1 MLASKNMNMQSTFH
15 SKTDE
20 NGDLNQYWYSEK
32 TCQVLCA
39 VVKESMSLKGGQS
52 ARVAFLSTPSLFFS
66 LDEEDRKQCILFDFD
81 RSLSMGSCS
90 SQFEFYDYN
99 DPTNLDATL
108 HAKFDVS
115 YSRCL
120 LFCTVE
126 SIHLC
131 LIFSY
136 LSFLSKG
143 DCH

>member
-1 MLASKNMNMQSTFH
+1 MQSGSTFH

-39 VVKESMSLKGGQS
+39 AVKESMSLKTGGGGG

-66 LDEEDRKQCILFDFD
+66 LDEEERKQCVLFDFD
-81 RSLSMGSCS
+81 RSLSLGSCS

-99 DPTNLDATL
+99 DPTNLDAKL
-108 HAKFDVS
+108 HEKFDVS

-120 LFCTVE
+120 SFCTAE
-126 SIHLC
+126 SRIPASSCHL
-131 LIFSY
+131 Y
-136 LSFLSKG
+136 LSKG